1 MEIMLAAVVFAAAVS
16 REDETKQYSD
26 PLHKRKRN
34 DHFYHWLETQ
44 RSLPPLAQLLL
55 HLSSSSSSELEVWN
69 VLAPCG
75 CHQARAL
82 SWPDVTDGQAR
93 WTVHTG
99 ITPLLPLHTCPSLSH
114 LWTEEQQD
122 WLLTCSWLGTL
133 GGTGDCESGQFGVRL
148 GYAV

>member
-1 MEIMLAAVVFAAAVS
+1 MEIKLAAVVFAAAVS

-26 PLHKRKRN
+26 PLHKWKCN

-69 VLAPCG
+69 VLAPRS

-93 WTVHTG
+93 WTVHIG
-99 ITPLLPLHTCPSLSH
+99 IHTSTASTHLPLSQPPLDRRTAGLAPDLFVAGDPWRDRRLPSLGS
-114 LWTEEQQD
+114 
-122 WLLTCSWLGTL
+122 LG
-133 GGTGDCESGQFGVRL
+133 
-148 GYAV
+148 